1 MNTPEDRNALLSE
14 AIELARTGDK
24 ARARVLLEQVIQA
37 DQYDETAWMWMAT
50 VVETDAER
58 REALEIVL
66 ESNPANAGAREA
78 LNRLGG
84 PRARRLAEKA
94 QELAE
99 RIGGDAL
106 DERAFQPVIA
116 RPVEPAPE
124 PVAEPEPTP
133 EEIEAE
139 QTRRL
144 VQAVHEEAL
153 RTQEREAVEAAPD
166 QAVEYYDFAGEERR
180 RRLNRTLRLVGT
192 AALILAG
199 TAVVAGLL
207 LGLVRLLEA
216 PPPVPPTPT
225 LNLSTAL
232 ALLATPTP
240 EVSPTLAG
248 AILITRAPQ
257 EVGALPA
264 TWTPSH
270 TPSPTATYTP
280 SPPPPAP
287 AEYRLVF
294 SRRAEG
300 EDRYSLFSILGD
312 GSQEARLTRGQTT
325 DRAPAPA
332 ADGQRL
338 AFASDF
344 GGGREVVLTR
354 LDALGAFS
362 GEAPAPTVPAAPPL
376 AGETPL
382 PVTGDGQIQA
392 VTTYASTRLEGVSW
406 SSDGFRIA
414 FSANFDGD
422 DEIYLINVDGTGLVK
437 LTDNTASD
445 RDPAWS
451 PNGLTVVFA
460 SDRDGAGQYELY
472 SVEPNAANLTRLTD
486 SAGNN
491 LDPAWS
497 PDSRFIVFV
506 SDRDRDADLYI
517 MNADGTNERLVT
529 LNDQAEDRYPAWSPD
544 GRWIAYSSNRET
556 ANPQIYLIDPY
567 GERIVRVT
575 TGTGDDVDPAWMR

>member
-1 MNTPEDRNALLSE
+1 MNTPEDRHALLSE
-14 AIELARTGDK
+14 AIELARTGHK
-24 ARARVLLEQVIQA
+24 ARARALLEQVIQA

-66 ESNPANAGAREA
+66 EINPANAGAREA
-78 LNRLGG
+78 LDRLGG

-94 QELAE
+94 HELAE
-99 RIGGDAL
+99 RIGGEAL
-106 DERAFQPVIA
+106 DERAFQPVIE
-116 RPVEPAPE
+116 RPAEPAPA
-124 PVAEPEPTP
+124 PVAGPEPTP

-144 VQAVHEEAL
+144 VQAVHEETL
-153 RTQEREAVEAAPD
+153 RAQEQAAAQAAPA

-180 RRLNRTLRLVGT
+180 RRFGRMVRLAGT
-192 AALILAG
+192 VALILVGAG
-199 TAVVAGLL
+199 LVAGAL
-207 LGLVRLLEA
+207 LGLSSLLA
-216 PPPVPPTPT
+216 VQPPAPPTPT
-225 LNLSTAL
+225 LNLATAL

-240 EVSPTLAG
+240 EVTPTLAG
-248 AILITRAPQ
+248 VLLVTRSPQ

-264 TWTPSH
+264 TWTPSFTPNPTATH
-270 TPSPTATYTP
+270 TPSPQ
-280 SPPPPAP
+280 PPAP
-287 AEYRLVF
+287 AEYRLIF

-300 EDRYSLFSILGD
+300 EERYSLYAIRGD
-312 GSQEARLTRGQTT
+312 GREEVRLTGGQTS
-325 DRAPAPA
+325 DRSPAPA
-332 ADGQRL
+332 ADGQRV
-338 AFASDF
+338 AFASDYR
-344 GGGREVVLTR
+344 GGREVVLAR
-354 LDALGAFS
+354 LDALLGGLS
-362 GEAPAPTVPAAPPL
+362 VPTAVPAVE
-376 AGETPL
+376 GQTPVAAASG
-382 PVTGDGQIQA
+382 PIQA
-392 VTTYASTRLEGVSW
+392 VTGYASSRLEGVSW

-422 DEIYLINVDGTGLVK
+422 DEIYLINADGTGLVK

-486 SAGNN
+486 SAGSN

-517 MNADGTNERLVT
+517 MNADGTNERLLT
-529 LNDQAEDRYPAWSPD
+529 TNDPAEDRYPAWSPD
-544 GRWIAYSSNRET
+544 GRWIAYSSNREST
-556 ANPQIYLIDPY
+556 NPQIYLIDPY

-575 TGTGDDVDPAWMR
+575 AGSGDDVDPAWMR